1 MLFIHA
7 ASNNYECCA
16 RQERASLHPKEPK
29 MGESNRQ
36 EKSSGHGYS
45 PPIKFQVD
53 AETEI
58 DHKPG
63 EKLLT
68 LQINV
73 GETSLEFGTHV
84 FQVLF
89 SYT

>member
-16 RQERASLHPKEPK
+16 NLEPALLNPEEPK

-36 EKSSGHGYS
+36 EKSSGHGNSS
-45 PPIKFQVD
+45 PSNFQVD

-58 DHKPG
+58 DHK
-63 EKLLT
+63 
-68 LQINV
+68 Q
-73 GETSLEFGTHV
+73 GET
-84 FQVLF
+84 
-89 SYT
+89 